1 MNPEVQLNTLRQ
13 RLQRTRNTVNPIRI
27 ARRATRTARQLSA
40 IAFKNRGMRYR
51 SDLPT
56 QREGFAAPAMP
67 GGQMP
72 PPVAPPVAPPAQPSM
87 PGGQMPPPMPP
98 PVQQHPMPRPPP
110 PASGGYHRPPHR
122 EPPTVIRNYYNTYGY
137 GGGYGGY
144 GGYFGMPYTYYPRY
158 LPIGIPTAVQTV
170 QPEQKEPE
178 EQGFYVSKEV
188 ALILFIVFILG
199 LFLLKK

>member
-1 MNPEVQLNTLRQ
+1 MP
-13 RLQRTRNTVNPIRI
+13 P
-27 ARRATRTARQLSA
+27 
-40 IAFKNRGMRYR
+40 
-51 SDLPT
+51 P
-56 QREGFAAPAMP
+56 MP

-72 PPVAPPVAPPAQPSM
+72 PPM

-98 PVQQHPMPRPPP
+98 PVQQHPMPRPP
-110 PASGGYHRPPHR
+110 PPHR

-170 QPEQKEPE
+170 QSEQKEPE
-178 EQGFYVSKEV
+178 EQGFYVSKEL
-188 ALILFIVFILG
+188 ALILFIVFILA